1 MTAFTEGLRG
11 IISVGI
17 PQIDDEHQKLF
28 ECLDVLMLTV
38 NTPRSD
44 ARTAEILNSLQTYS
58 KTHFESEEGLMQAC
72 NYPGMAAHKQEH
84 LAFIDKI
91 EKFQEQAS
99 CKQANTAQQMTA
111 YLIQW
116 LTAHISNSD
125 KKLARHIRTSSPA
138 KEGG

>member
-1 MTAFTEGLRG
+1 MTAFTDGLRG
-11 IISVGI
+11 LISVGI

-44 ARTAEILNSLQTYS
+44 AATAEILCSLRTYS

-72 NYPGMAAHKQEH
+72 GFPGIAAHKREH
-84 LAFIDKI
+84 LAFIDEI
-91 EKFQEQAS
+91 EKFQAQATG
-99 CKQANTAQQMTA
+99 KQANTAQQMTA

-116 LTAHISNSD
+116 LTSHISNSD
-125 KKLARHIRTSSPA
+125 KKLARHLRTSAQVKGSD
-138 KEGG
+138 